1 MNDANVACRELGY
14 KHAVNALQGSD
25 VLDGS
30 GQIWLDDVG
39 CTGSEVNLASCSH
52 IGWGS
57 HNCGHHEDAGVE
69 CFSTSM
75 FDKTIFHSY

>member
-14 KHAVNALQGSD
+14 KHAVRALQGGD
-25 VLDGS
+25 VPDGS

-39 CTGSEVNLASCSH
+39 CTGSEVNLAMCSH
-52 IGWGS
+52 RGWGS
-57 HNCGHHEDAGVE
+57 HDCSHVEDAGVE